1 LSYDPLRLSPC
12 SEDLY
17 TRVKH
22 IHMSLTNVTLLP
34 PQTKH
39 THKRNTHT
47 REHHTQ
53 TSVRS
58 SNAHNTNAHNTKPD
72 FTLVSIFNP
81 AVNAGAL
88 VSVLVLVPHFCLC
101 SFLFLLFSCALYLA
115 PFALLLYLA
124 VRTQQSP
131 LYLYFFV
138 LARFVVAAWMPLCAC
153 QLQDPPLYL
162 RLCCCRLHAL
172 VCLPT
177 TRPAFALARLLLPLV
192 VAACMPLCV
201 CQLPDPPL
209 YLRVFA
215 LLPLYLRVL

>member
-1 LSYDPLRLSPC
+1 
-12 SEDLY
+12 
-17 TRVKH
+17 
-22 IHMSLTNVTLLP
+22 MSLTNVTLLP

-58 SNAHNTNAHNTKPD
+58 SNAHNTNTNAHNTKPD

-115 PFALLLYLA
+115 PFALLVYLA

-177 TRPAFALARLLLPLV
+177 TRPAFVLARFCTSAFVLARFVACAFLLLLLV
-192 VAACMPLCV
+192 AMPLPVYREHKPCL
-201 CQLPDPPL
+201 CTCA
-209 YLRVFA
+209 F
-215 LLPLYLRVL
+215 LLFLLARPCL

>member
-1 LSYDPLRLSPC
+1 MSYDPLRLSPC

-34 PQTKH
+34 PKP
-39 THKRNTHT
+39 NTHT
-47 REHHTQ
+47 SATHTHASI
-53 TSVRS
+53 TR
-58 SNAHNTNAHNTKPD
+58 KPAYD
-72 FTLVSIFNP
+72 LATHKQRTQHKRTQHKTRFYACFNIQPGCECRCVSLSLSLSPPFLSLLFSLP
-81 AVNAGAL
+81 FVQL
-88 VSVLVLVPHFCLC
+88 RFVLVLFCTC
-101 SFLFLLFSCALYLA
+101 AFS
-115 PFALLLYLA
+115 
-124 VRTQQSP
+124 
-131 LYLYFFV
+131 
-138 LARFVVAAWMPLCAC
+138 
-153 QLQDPPLYL
+153 
-162 RLCCCRLHAL
+162 CCRLDAL